1 MHAPRRQITIVAAL
15 LVGVL
20 VAIQSRINAEL
31 TDYVGNGV
39 VAAAISFGTGLVL
52 VGAII
57 LSRSQYRASLPKI
70 PAALRDHRL
79 RWWQLLGGLGGA
91 WLVTTQGLVVTVVG
105 VTTFTI
111 AVVAGQVTGSL
122 LVDRAGLSPA
132 GRMAVTPNRA
142 IAAAVAFVAVAL
154 AGMHGSSFSL
164 SWVVVLAVSAGL
176 GIAVQQAINAR
187 VAVAAGQ
194 PLAATLVNFVVGF
207 AGLLLVSVVILASG
221 VAAFGTW
228 PTQWWLYLGGP
239 IGVTFIA
246 LAAWAVHGVGVLVFG
261 LLSIAGQLL
270 GSVIIDL
277 IAPAHAT
284 SFGWTQWLGLALIAV
299 AVALATS
306 PGRDR
311 LARKVFSRR

>member
-1 MHAPRRQITIVAAL
+1 MHAPHRQITVVAAL

-20 VAIQSRINAEL
+20 VAVQSRINAEL

-52 VGAII
+52 VVAII

-70 PAALRDHRL
+70 PAALRDGRL
-79 RWWQLLGGLGGA
+79 HWWQLLGGLGGA

-105 VTTFTI
+105 VMTFTI

-142 IAAAVAFVAVAL
+142 IAAGIAFVAVAL

-176 GIAVQQAINAR
+176 AIAVQQACRQEKRMWSECRYSPA
-187 VAVAAGQ
+187 Q
-194 PLAATLVNFVVGF
+194 PL
-207 AGLLLVSVVILASG
+207 
-221 VAAFGTW
+221 
-228 PTQWWLYLGGP
+228 
-239 IGVTFIA
+239 
-246 LAAWAVHGVGVLVFG
+246 
-261 LLSIAGQLL
+261 
-270 GSVIIDL
+270 
-277 IAPAHAT
+277 
-284 SFGWTQWLGLALIAV
+284 
-299 AVALATS
+299 
-306 PGRDR
+306 
-311 LARKVFSRR
+311 SRRVSASEVITEIMPNTNSKLLMLLRPPAMR